1 MEEKYRECVNAHE
14 CKANIVAGGLQELNW
29 FSGAWDTV
37 KHDAGTAEHAVV
49 HGFHEATPDLKWA
62 AGEAWKGATACYAN
76 AECKAAV
83 EKYGTKAVEAAMKKT
98 QLQELNWFHHA
109 WDHVK
114 HDATKVEHA
123 VVHEAHKAAPDL
135 KKMAGL
141 AWKGTKWCYAD
152 ATCKANVEKYGLAA
166 TEAAF
171 ALQVIIL
178 I

>member
-1 MEEKYRECVNAHE
+1 M
-14 CKANIVAGGLQELNW
+14 G
-29 FSGAWDTV
+29 
-37 KHDAGTAEHAVV
+37 
-49 HGFHEATPDLKWA
+49 A

-83 EKYGTKAVEAAMKKT
+83 EKT
-98 QLQELNWFHHA
+98 QLQELNWHHF
-109 WDHVK
+109 WHHVK
-114 HDATKVEHA
+114 HDAGRAVHGVAKVAKEAEHA

-166 TEAAF
+166 TEAAC